1 MDVNQRAQFGKE
13 KRLCFS
19 CFESAD
25 HQSRDCS
32 RKKRCDVEG
41 CNKYHHTLIHGAAP
55 VFVAPPPL
63 NSAPP
68 VSTLNAA
75 APIFVGASSVNCAP
89 SAVLLQIV
97 PIAVA
102 TSSGV
107 EVNTFALLDS
117 GSQTS
122 LILEKF
128 ADAIGLVG
136 EDSPL
141 LLLLLTLLLLL
152 LTLLVNQ
159 YVQEK
164 CHSTLV
170 PLKDQKQVSR

>member
-1 MDVNQRAQFGKE
+1 MTGNQSLPAAKSCLICSKKHKIEKCDKFLAMDVNQRAQLGKE

-25 HQSRDCS
+25 HQSRYCS
-32 RKKRCDVEG
+32 RRKQCDVEG
-41 CNKYHHTLIHGAAP
+41 CSKYHHPLIHGAAP

-63 NSAPP
+63 NNAPP

-75 APIFVGASSVNCAP
+75 APVFDGASSVNCTP

-97 PIAVA
+97 PVAVT

-107 EVNTFALLDS
+107 KVKTFALLDS

-122 LILEKF
+122 LILEE
-128 ADAIGLVG
+128 I
-136 EDSPL
+136 
-141 LLLLLTLLLLL
+141 
-152 LTLLVNQ
+152 
-159 YVQEK
+159 
-164 CHSTLV
+164 C
-170 PLKDQKQVSR
+170 

>member
-1 MDVNQRAQFGKE
+1 M
-13 KRLCFS
+13 CFS

-41 CNKYHHTLIHGAAP
+41 CSKYHHPLIQGAAL

-63 NSAPP
+63 NNAPP
-68 VSTLNAA
+68 VSTLNAT
-75 APIFVGASSVNCAP
+75 APVFVGASSVNCAS

-97 PIAVA
+97 PVAVA

-107 EVNTFALLDS
+107 KVNTFALLDS

-122 LILEKF
+122 LILENLLML
-128 ADAIGLVG
+128 LVW
-136 EDSPL
+136 L
-141 LLLLLTLLLLL
+141 ARIALYNLALLTH
-152 LTLLVNQ
+152 LVSQ
-159 YVQEK
+159 YVREK

-170 PLKDQKQVSR
+170 PLKDQKQAST